1 MEEADIEQMSRSMCK
16 CTNICIYI
24 YIRMANENWNRRIKN
39 TVTTPHDDTY
49 ACNNLPHIGRTLDVR
64 VCIYTSILAE
74 RSNGGEA
81 IIKALN
87 DANNHRNLLSRF
99 SFLIHRVCTFARR
112 KKEERERKLNYPQS
126 TVERRYRGII
136 DCSRIR
142 EASYNNS
149 LEAVTCH
156 KSTAIPMKLI

>member
-49 ACNNLPHIGRTLDVR
+49 ACNNLPHIGRTLDV
-64 VCIYTSILAE
+64 CIYTSILAE

-112 KKEERERKLNYPQS
+112 REEERERKLNYPQS

>member
-1 MEEADIEQMSRSMCK
+1 M
-16 CTNICIYI
+16 T
-24 YIRMANENWNRRIKN
+24 RII
-39 TVTTPHDDTY
+39 
-49 ACNNLPHIGRTLDVR
+49 IGTFCRD
-64 VCIYTSILAE
+64 
-74 RSNGGEA
+74 
-81 IIKALN
+81 
-87 DANNHRNLLSRF
+87 SRF
-99 SFLIHRVCTFARR
+99 SFTAYVLLLEGG
-112 KKEERERKLNYPQS
+112 KKEEERERKLNYPQS